1 MQNHFLHCVIF
12 FALRTPFGDGSR
24 RNQYTARI
32 RVARDWLKDFC
43 EFPNVIGA
51 GEFSAEMI
59 TMPAQASFGVL
70 LHRHC
75 PSKSQPAFKNHQTTS
90 CPNITTY
97 VILWTTNSYRK
108 MAMILTPRAP
118 ASFISAAGGARH
130 PWLAD
135 NRLHGTSDVK
145 SFILP
150 NYDEEQHRLDNIQ
163 VMFKAYFGD
172 TVIAP
177 VPHDVHKILDCGTGS
192 GIVPGAERYNK

>member
-1 MQNHFLHCVIF
+1 MPSCQVPWYLGHLAPSPLASWLCQEPSPWPPWRHEIPEMRHVHHEP
-12 FALRTPFGDGSR
+12 PFGDGSR

-59 TMPAQASFGVL
+59 TMPAQANFGVL

-118 ASFISAAGGARH
+118 ASFISAAG
-130 PWLAD
+130 
-135 NRLHGTSDVK
+135 
-145 SFILP
+145 
-150 NYDEEQHRLDNIQ
+150 
-163 VMFKAYFGD
+163 
-172 TVIAP
+172 
-177 VPHDVHKILDCGTGS
+177 
-192 GIVPGAERYNK
+192 